1 MRPSSGFFLVL
12 IFCLAAQLL
21 LVQAARQQL
30 LSRSGPERLMRD
42 VVAYLGLSDLCL
54 ATDAR
59 YIRNLAVTDPLAP
72 FMDHPG
78 TIEHFPGGS
87 FWIPEP

>member
-1 MRPSSGFFLVL
+1 MRPSLRFFLVL
-12 IFCLAAQLL
+12 IICLAVQLFL
-21 LVQAARQQL
+21 AQAAKQRL
-30 LSRSGPERLMRD
+30 LARDGSEQMARD
-42 VVAYLGLSDLCL
+42 VVAYLGLSDLCIS
-54 ATDAR
+54 TDAR

-78 TIEHFPGGS
+78 AIEHFPGGS